1 MCLRLERGKNKIQSH
16 LQLTRRGNYPGIEA
30 YETDE
35 SDTRERNHKLSISN
49 TIYIRMESFPF
60 IHPFSS
66 AYLIQAE
73 RLGTRQ
79 TGCQSISGLMQ
90 TDRQTSNLTFAP
102 MANLKSPI
110 NLTCMCLAVG
120 GSWNTQTHA
129 ATQKD
134 PSQPV
139 DLNQGPSCC
148 EITALI
154 TAPLCCLT
162 KNMCIPTVFE

>member
-35 SDTRERNHKLSISN
+35 SDTRERNRKLSISN

-110 NLTCMCLAVG
+110 NLTCFGLWEESGAPRENPRRHRDNMQTPHSSHTRKRGGKELWEKSQAV
-120 GSWNTQTHA
+120 S
-129 ATQKD
+129 
-134 PSQPV
+134 
-139 DLNQGPSCC
+139 
-148 EITALI
+148 
-154 TAPLCCLT
+154 
-162 KNMCIPTVFE
+162 